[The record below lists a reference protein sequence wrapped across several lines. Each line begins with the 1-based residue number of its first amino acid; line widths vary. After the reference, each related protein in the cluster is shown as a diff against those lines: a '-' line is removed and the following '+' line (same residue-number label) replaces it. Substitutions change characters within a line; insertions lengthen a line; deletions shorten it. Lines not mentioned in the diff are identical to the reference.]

1 MRKYNEIKTN
11 MLKVSPR
18 IRKYKNV
25 GIIFLKRIHV
35 AWLILL
41 LLLANRKT
49 KTQIWNQIT
58 GSVLKKILRLYVR
71 VILNHNSLKYG
82 FSSIKVTPSAKFI
95 QFHSVCN
102 VSARNYTFFL
112 MLHFDSQKFIKW
124 RENSETQKI
133 KNLTGN
139 TYLNIFPFIKKRKTL
154 KKILSKFTF
163 PVTVKPFLV
172 LHKNQYAKF
181 IG

>member
-1 MRKYNEIKTN
+1 
-11 MLKVSPR
+11 
-18 IRKYKNV
+18 
-25 GIIFLKRIHV
+25 
-35 AWLILL
+35 
-41 LLLANRKT
+41 
-49 KTQIWNQIT
+49 
-58 GSVLKKILRLYVR
+58 
-71 VILNHNSLKYG
+71 
-82 FSSIKVTPSAKFI
+82 
-95 QFHSVCN
+95 
-102 VSARNYTFFL
+102 

-139 TYLNIFPFIKKRKTL
+139 TYLNIFPFTKKRKTL

-163 PVTVKPFLV
+163 PAIVKPFLV